1 MNENFNKIKRSE
13 YVSDAY
19 RVTRI
24 PVFDLVGQESNP
36 NSQTIDAFKAL
47 QVSIFNNGYVTSIQG
62 VVNPKYNE
70 DYDKKETMTDY
81 EKICAVI
88 QGGSGDSKS
97 AGGEF
102 ATQVSD
108 NSIREHFKYR
118 IVDGQQRSSIVRLGT
133 KYFMEDDKAEQKS
146 IDWSNGKNIPE
157 DPGKEMLKYLAWRE
171 DFCLPV
177 TLLRENDEVALMST
191 TVLMNQARGEHSLD
205 STKDIVYTL
214 INIVGKSEG
223 WVAKNLFLDVDS
235 VKKLNQLS
243 GLKSAYSNINNTDL
257 AWNPETD
264 NAYIRKQNSYLN
276 REASK
281 YVNQYLIDHPDIDSG
296 KDRDIGDI
304 KEFAE
309 SLGWDREAALKI
321 KQTAEKK

>member
-1 MNENFNKIKRSE
+1 
-13 YVSDAY
+13 
-19 RVTRI
+19 
-24 PVFDLVGQESNP
+24 
-36 NSQTIDAFKAL
+36 
-47 QVSIFNNGYVTSIQG
+47 
-62 VVNPKYNE
+62 
-70 DYDKKETMTDY
+70 
-81 EKICAVI
+81 
-88 QGGSGDSKS
+88 
-97 AGGEF
+97 
-102 ATQVSD
+102 
-108 NSIREHFKYR
+108 
-118 IVDGQQRSSIVRLGT
+118 
-133 KYFMEDDKAEQKS
+133 
-146 IDWSNGKNIPE
+146 
-157 DPGKEMLKYLAWRE
+157 MLKYLAWRE
-171 DFCLPV
+171 GFCLPV

-214 INIVGKSEG
+214 INIVGKSEE

-309 SLGWDREAALKI
+309 SLGWDSESALKI